1 MSVLD
6 TVAPVFLR
14 GESGDVVRGE
24 RWLQPADGVD
34 RRLLARC
41 VGPVLDVGCGPG
53 RHTVALAERGVPVLG
68 VDITESLLAVARPR
82 GATVLARSV
91 FDRVPGTG
99 RWGTVLVLD
108 ANLGIGGDLDTLLD
122 RLHELL
128 RPGGLVLAEPA
139 AGPGAGAARVEVD
152 GRPGPWFPWVDVDE
166 EALVDTVG
174 RRGGFCVQERWQ
186 DEGRTFVALIREA
199 SQ

>member
-174 RRGGFCVQERWQ
+174 RRGGFWVQERWQ